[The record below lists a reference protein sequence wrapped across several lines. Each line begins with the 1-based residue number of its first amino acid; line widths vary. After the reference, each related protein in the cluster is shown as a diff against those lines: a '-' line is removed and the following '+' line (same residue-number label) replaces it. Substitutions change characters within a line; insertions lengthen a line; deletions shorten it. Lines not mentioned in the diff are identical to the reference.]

1 MKIQSIVLEARW
13 IGLFCSGNPGIHV
26 SESEDRK
33 SNENLNTLGME
44 KIENGSIIKNCLK
57 LPSHHIG
64 DMET

>member
-1 MKIQSIVLEARW
+1 
-13 IGLFCSGNPGIHV
+13 V

-33 SNENLNTLGME
+33 SNENLNTLEME
-44 KIENGSIIKNCLK
+44 KIENGGSIKNCLK